1 MIKVLLVG
9 ASSFLGHAFY
19 RGLSRE
25 KNIFTKGTRFSSRV
39 NDSFAVLDITSARQI
54 ENILDKENPDY
65 ILWVAGSKDLKKCQE
80 DYDFAYRINTRP
92 VSDLIECLQRGKQK
106 SRIFFIS
113 TDYVFDGERGCYKE
127 TDPLMPA
134 TNYGKTNALAEEL
147 LVDSDIDFKIIR
159 TAAVM
164 GKGGQ
169 FFDWLIKVLSRNE
182 EVSLYANVV
191 FSPTPLNLL
200 VESVIGLIHNYDA
213 VPSKILHLVGN
224 MSMSRYAFGKNVAE
238 ISGSKSLLVPSQL
251 EFSSSALFQKNLSL
265 LPSAYMR
272 QYDEISFAERIADEI
287 RAYL

>member
-9 ASSFLGHAFY
+9 ASSFLGQAFY
-19 RGLSRE
+19 CGLSRE

-39 NDSFAVLDITSARQI
+39 NDSFAVLDITSAQQI

-92 VSDLIECLQRGKQK
+92 VLDLIECMKWRKQK

-134 TNYGKTNALAEEL
+134 TNYGKTNALAEKL
-147 LVDSDIDFKIIR
+147 LLNSDVDFKIIR

-169 FFDWLIKVLSRNE
+169 FFDWLIKALSRNE
-182 EVSLYANVV
+182 EVSLYTNVI

-200 VESVIGLIHNYDA
+200 VRSLIGLIHNYDA
-213 VPSKILHLVGN
+213 TPSKILHLVGN
-224 MSMSRYAFGKNVAE
+224 ISMSRYAFGKNVAE
-238 ISGSKSLLVPSQL
+238 ILGSKSLLDPSQL
-251 EFSSSALFQKNLSL
+251 DFSSSTLFQKNLSL
-265 LPSAYMR
+265 LPSVYMQ
-272 QYDEISFAERIADEI
+272 QYDEISFVERITYEI